1 MTYRPCC
8 KLNHEGDYE
17 LVSVTKNTAEIIP
30 LPYLLL
36 DQPEPMRVNI
46 DRVTDIENVL
56 QIRKPLYK

>member
-1 MTYRPCC
+1 MSYRPCC

-30 LPYLLL
+30 LPYLSS
-36 DQPEPMRVNI
+36 DKPEPMRVHI

-56 QIRKPLYK
+56 QRFIA